1 LAHLL
6 GVVQA
11 ILFFFPCITSVWI
24 VRLSTPKNMFF
35 QMVFSHSNFS
45 LGCVC
50 REVRDVS
57 VHALLEIVDKT
68 M

>member
-1 LAHLL
+1 
-6 GVVQA
+6 
-11 ILFFFPCITSVWI
+11 VWI

-35 QMVFSHSNFS
+35 QMVFSHSNFL